1 MRYKTIHPDK
11 ETPMRYTV
19 LSLITASVLAGC
31 ATPSNGP
38 QIVHKIEYVGV
49 PQHLLID
56 CPRIDLGLLRTN
68 GDMAQ
73 AVLTQD
79 KSLRDCNDD
88 KAAIRALSPQ
98 K

>member
-1 MRYKTIHPDK
+1 
-11 ETPMRYTV
+11 MRYTV

-31 ATPSNGP
+31 AAPSNGP
-38 QIVHKIEYVGV
+38 QIVREIEYVGV

-56 CPRIDLGLLRTN
+56 CPRVDLRLLRTN
-68 GDMAQ
+68 GELAQ

-88 KAAIRALSPQ
+88 KSAIRALSPQ